1 MRGALGAAFGAFVP
15 PWAGS
20 CRSRRVVSPSF
31 PTKTPGGH
39 ELSPVPRTGGS
50 LAGKKKK
57 KKNKQRSPKLPPFN
71 KAAGDHRIK

>member
-1 MRGALGAAFGAFVP
+1 MRGALGAALGAFVP

-57 KKNKQRSPKLPPFN
+57 KGKTNNGAPSFPHL
-71 KAAGDHRIK
+71 IKPLATTG

>member
-1 MRGALGAAFGAFVP
+1 M
-15 PWAGS
+15 
-20 CRSRRVVSPSF
+20 SPSF

>member
-57 KKNKQRSPKLPPFN
+57 KEKQTTEPQASP
-71 KAAGDHRIK
+71 I